1 MLPAVETPSNNEA
14 SSPFSNAE
22 HFFIAE
28 VVEGMSRAEVLI
40 CLKRSLQ
47 AVCAVELS
55 AIPMH
60 LYRYYSLSHCSPRS
74 LSFSSPKA
82 KVTGK
87 RFAVDQQ
94 LVTNA
99 SHFMVSE
106 VIDNMLHTSVAANI
120 YYAITGSSPK
130 LYSRSS
136 EDHFIS
142 LARPINEQ
150 LKQAYSRFSD
160 QYLSNFVEINKA
172 TAKTFTKADA
182 VPNKRS
188 LIYSYIR
195 CLLCSSHLTTVDFQ
209 VGSAQFQIQ
218 PSMSL
223 AGGTGSDLNNEA
235 ELSTVNRSFNSWSQV
250 GKVNQAAQ
258 KHALANYVNSSAGK
272 EKLISITSKVDALMA
287 IDTIGEHSDSCP
299 SEADVVLAQLTEGE
313 NKYNFPTNP
322 KLAYYPSAFQA
333 IAKFSNALC
342 QYILMVTEVT
352 FEPQGHFLSG
362 GADFTQK
369 HAVNTSLQCSMIW
382 LLDKYIQTTRN
393 IVINSGVYQGKVL
406 APTFEF
412 VALGTI
418 TQSYTS
424 LAKLGHQAINAA
436 TNANVDDIDS
446 SIAKNIEYYINVAL
460 MQIKAS
466 NAITLPTNT
475 AGSQLTA

>member
-1 MLPAVETPSNNEA
+1 MLPEVENPSNNEE

-60 LYRYYSLSHCSPRS
+60 LFRYYSLSHYSPRS
-74 LSFSSPKA
+74 FLSSKA
-82 KVTGK
+82 RATGQI
-87 RFAVDQQ
+87 FAAERQVA
-94 LVTNA
+94 TNA

-120 YYAITGSSPK
+120 YYAITGTSPK
-130 LYSRSS
+130 LYSRASQ
-136 EDHFIS
+136 DHSIS
-142 LARPINEQ
+142 LVRPLNEQ
-150 LKQAYSRFSD
+150 LKQAYTRFSD
-160 QYLSNFVEINKA
+160 QYLSDFVEINKV
-172 TAKTFTKADA
+172 TAKTVTTADP
-182 VPNKRS
+182 VRNKRS

-195 CLLCSSHLTTVDFQ
+195 CLLCSSHLSTVDFQ
-209 VGSAQFQIQ
+209 VGSAQFQLQ
-218 PSMSL
+218 PTMSL
-223 AGGTGSDLNNEA
+223 EEGTGSDLNRET

-250 GKVNQAAQ
+250 GKVNRAAQ
-258 KHALANYVNSSAGK
+258 KHALANYVNGSAGK
-272 EKLISITSKVDALMA
+272 EKLILITCKVDALMA
-287 IDTIGEHSDSCP
+287 IDTICEHSESYS
-299 SEADVVLAQLTEGE
+299 SEAETMLAQLTEAGR
-313 NKYNFPTNP
+313 KYNFPTNP
-322 KLAYYPSAFQA
+322 KLVYYPTTFQA

-352 FEPQGHFLSG
+352 FESQGHFLNSG
-362 GADFTQK
+362 VDLTQK

-393 IVINSGVYQGKVL
+393 IVINSGIYRGKVL

-424 LAKLGHQAINAA
+424 LAKLGHEAIKAA
-436 TNANVDDIDS
+436 TNANVNDIDS

-460 MQIKAS
+460 TQIKAS
-466 NAITLPTNT
+466 NAITLPKST